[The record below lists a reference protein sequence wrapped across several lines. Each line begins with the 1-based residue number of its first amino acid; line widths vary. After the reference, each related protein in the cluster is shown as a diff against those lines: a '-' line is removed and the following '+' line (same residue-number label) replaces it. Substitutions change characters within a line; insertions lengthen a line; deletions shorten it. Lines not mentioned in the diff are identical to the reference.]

1 MKSAGGDWD
10 GLSLDLRHVQEE
22 SCAKFLGLGLYNVTI
37 ITTPTWLFVYEID
50 EGLQDYVRS
59 LGQLM
64 RFCRRRYPTLMEN
77 HVVLIQ
83 NPTAVDIFPNDTKY
97 VSEEWRQNHN
107 FREEAVT
114 EAIYR
119 ELYDEVDG
127 IIPAFELTLAK
138 NWLHSTCD
146 GVHLDRNAYIKLF
159 HVQVSAIISAMKF
172 RKGWSVP
179 LISQDDINRTH
190 WFYDVPMER
199 KVIS

>member
-1 MKSAGGDWD
+1 
-10 GLSLDLRHVQEE
+10 
-22 SCAKFLGLGLYNVTI
+22 
-37 ITTPTWLFVYEID
+37 
-50 EGLQDYVRS
+50 
-59 LGQLM
+59 M